1 MWQYLYELEQG
12 KYESIEDR
20 TLLQWKKG
28 QAKTSAK
35 NKAPLKN
42 YSHTSEDIKPIH
54 WKNVNWWFLLLYW
67 GKIIINDVENKL

>member
-1 MWQYLYELEQG
+1 MWQYLHELEQG

-42 YSHTSEDIKPIH
+42 FSHTSEDIKP
-54 WKNVNWWFLLLYW
+54 VNSLSMCKLMIF
-67 GKIIINDVENKL
+67 IIILR